1 MTPSPLPTRAP
12 LAIVAA
18 LSLALAACSGEKP
31 AGPPPGAGMPPPEV
45 AVVTLAPQTVTL
57 SRELPGRT
65 VPSRVA
71 EVRPQATGIVQALLF
86 KEGGQVRAG
95 QPLYQLDDAVYK
107 AEVASARAALARA
120 EAGAHTARLNARR
133 AGELVK
139 IDAVSRQDLEAAD
152 AARAQ
157 AEADVAAARAALQRA
172 EINLAHTRITAPIGG
187 QIGKSAV
194 TAGALVTA
202 NQAAALAT
210 IQQLDPIHVDV
221 TQSSRELLELRRQLA
236 SGRAKAARELPVDI
250 LLEDGSRHAQ
260 AGRLSFAEASV
271 DPGTGSYTLRVVV
284 PNPDGVLLP
293 GIYTRAVVG
302 SATREQA
309 LLVPQRAVSR
319 DPRGNASA
327 LVLNAQGV
335 VEPRAIKVSRTV
347 GDQWL
352 VEDGLAAGDRVI
364 VEGLQ
369 KVMPGKPARLAAA
382 PATAPAASAASAPAA
397 AASR

>member
-1 MTPSPLPTRAP
+1 MSAP
-12 LAIVAA
+12 VFRLQAVAIVS
-18 LSLALAACSGEKP
+18 LGLALGACSGGKP
-31 AGPPPGAGMPPPEV
+31 EAPPPGTGMPPPDV
-45 AVVTLAPQTVTL
+45 AVVTLTPQTVTL
-57 SRELPGRT
+57 RRELPGRT

-71 EVRPQATGIVQALLF
+71 EVRPQATGIVRDVLF
-86 KEGGQVRAG
+86 AEGGQVKAG
-95 QPLYQLDDAVYK
+95 QPLYQLDDALYK
-107 AEVASARAALARA
+107 ADVASARAALARA
-120 EAGAHTARLNARR
+120 EASATTARLNARR

-139 IDAVSRQDLEAAD
+139 IDAVSRQDFEAAE

-157 AEADVAAARAALQRA
+157 AEADVAAARAALERA
-172 EINLAHTRITAPIGG
+172 EIQLAHTRIAAPIGG

-236 SGRAKAARELPVDI
+236 SGKAKAARELPVDI
-250 LLEDGSRHAQ
+250 VLEDGSRHAQ
-260 AGRLSFAEASV
+260 PGRLSFAEASV
-271 DPGTGSYTLRVVV
+271 DPATGTYTLRVVV
-284 PNPDGVLLP
+284 PNPDRLLLP
-293 GIYTRAVVG
+293 GIYTRAEVG

-309 LLVPQRAVSR
+309 LLVPQRAVAR
-319 DPRGNASA
+319 DPRGNPSA

-335 VEPRAIKVSRTV
+335 VEPRALKLSRTV

-369 KVMPGKPARLAAA
+369 KVMPGKPARLGATPAAA
-382 PATAPAASAASAPAA
+382 ATPASGTSAPAA